1 MKCNNCGTEFEGRFC
16 PNCGT
21 KAEQEITPTAVND
34 LNVDSQSVV
43 DVKEEVVNSGN
54 AADTAQPFANND
66 GYAAQDFNVAQTF
79 SNNGGDAAQ
88 TSLNNSQ
95 INFDAQPNADYA
107 KEYEGASVQ
116 NADVVPKK
124 KSKKLPI
131 LLSIGS
137 VVVVAAILI
146 AVFFP
151 YVSNFF
157 VKTFSSPGS
166 YYKYVEG
173 KSALKLAGECADS
186 LDVLSEKDQKADSE
200 ISLEISDSFK
210 QYIRTVAPDELNTA
224 LSEIDSVTI
233 VTDSNMKGDDSSQN
247 AHLKINDDV
256 LLSCEVSYYA
266 DNETMYLK
274 VPELSDKYLC
284 AKVSDDEYPFGDMQF
299 TPQDLYNAIPKSDQI
314 KTLVKDYFNI
324 TVDNIDEITESG
336 DTLTVDEVKS
346 NCTLLKLEIS
356 EEDAVKIL
364 EGILEYAKD
373 DNNLKEI
380 IENFDNELNLDKYDE
395 DEFVNVIEDALSD
408 IKTYSGTYDTSLK
421 IVYNVWTDGKGEI
434 VGREITDNENNFSFK
449 ILSPEEGNKVAYEVS
464 FETEGQKI
472 AVVGSGTKNGNKVTS
487 DMNFEING
495 LKMINISTKDFYMEN
510 NESSGCVSIKT
521 GDDLMGILQMT
532 GMNSELTS
540 LINDSELKFTLDGNR
555 KESKFNLELL
565 VNGENY
571 LTLKTNAK
579 ISKAEKI
586 ESAPTEAYNAN
597 DSAEMSKWAESL
609 KMTEFLDSI
618 KDYTFLSSLMGIS
631 SNSVYNNYDSYDDYD
646 YYSSYDY

>member
-21 KAEQEITPTAVND
+21 KAELNVTQTTVND
-34 LNVDSQSVV
+34 DNVNSQPVA
-43 DVKEEVVNSGN
+43 DVKEEAVNSGN

-66 GYAAQDFNVAQTF
+66 GYVAQDFNVAQTF
-79 SNNGGDAAQ
+79 SNNGSDVTQAPV
-88 TSLNNSQ
+88 NNSQ
-95 INFDAQPNADYA
+95 INFDAQPNADYS
-107 KEYEGASVQ
+107 KEYEGASAQ
-116 NADVVPKK
+116 NADVAPKK

-186 LDVLSEKDQKADSE
+186 LDVLSKKDQKADSE

-233 VTDSNMKGDDSSQN
+233 VTDSNMKGDDSYQN